1 MKRIQQLCAATLL
14 VLTPSLS
21 AMAGE
26 MGTPGATQPPP
37 SPDPIQVVATAYN
50 TAGTTDGSTSF
61 DTVTSAAL
69 DLLIEVLF

>member
-14 VLTPSLS
+14 TLTLSSS

-26 MGTPGATQPPP
+26 TGTPGATQPPP
-37 SPDPIQVVATAYN
+37 PDPIQIVTTTD
-50 TAGTTDGSTSF
+50 TAGTTDGATSF
-61 DTVTSAAL
+61 DTVTSTAL

>member
-14 VLTPSLS
+14 TLTLSLS

-26 MGTPGATQPPP
+26 TGTPGSTPPP
-37 SPDPIQVVATAYN
+37 PPDPIQVVTTDSN
-50 TAGTTDGSTSF
+50 TADTTDGVTSF
-61 DTVTSAAL
+61 DTVTSGAL